1 MTFPQFDSIVQIV
14 SSHPIKP
21 PTELA
26 HPPAA
31 GPVVAGQQNGF
42 CELQLLHGGPGGHV
56 GTGIGVGVGVGQGIG
71 VFKFAV

>member
-1 MTFPQFDSIVQIV
+1 MAFPQFDSIVQIV
-14 SSHPIKP
+14 SSHPINP

-31 GPVVAGQQNGF
+31 GPLVAGQQNGF
-42 CELQLLHGGPGGHV
+42 CELHPLHVPGGQV

-71 VFKFAV
+71 VLKFAV